1 MKMVG
6 IQNIRKIYEQIFI
19 LVLLCAGVILSAE
32 ADWDKAAELCKAEAL
47 YRDLSAKEDIYSENL
62 LKRINRHK
70 AGGGAK

>member
-1 MKMVG
+1 M
-6 IQNIRKIYEQIFI
+6 
-19 LVLLCAGVILSAE
+19 LLCAGVILSAE